1 MIIYSIYVY
10 YIHSSIEKK
19 GIQTLYN
26 TSVKLVQE
34 NSLELVNELGVEY
47 NMQAD
52 LIVFTA
58 GTEQSQFIKD
68 LSLTKDKFGRIL
80 VNKFLQSIDYRNVF
94 SLGDCCTIENEYNP
108 ATAQVAMQ
116 QASTVSYNIIQN
128 IKNYTID
135 NMKNIKLKEF
145 KFLNLGEMLT
155 LGDTNAAITS
165 LNGWLKLSGPIA
177 AAGRRAIYAVRMPTI
192 TQSVKAFLA
201 ASTVTT
207 GKLLSKQLNKK

>member
-1 MIIYSIYVY
+1 M
-10 YIHSSIEKK
+10 
-19 GIQTLYN
+19 
-26 TSVKLVQE
+26 KLVLE
-34 NSLELVNELGVEY
+34 NSLQLVNELGVEY
-47 NMQAD
+47 NMPAD

-68 LSLTKDKFGRIL
+68 LSITKDKFGRIL
-80 VNKFLQSIDYRNVF
+80 VNKFLQSIDYSNVF
-94 SLGDCCTIENEYNP
+94 ALGDCCGIDNEYNP

-116 QASTVSYNIIQN
+116 QSSTVSYNIIEN
-128 IKNYTID
+128 IKKNTK
-135 NMKNIKLKEF
+135 NNLKNIKFKEF

-165 LNGWLKLSGPIA
+165 LNGWIKLSGPIA

-207 GKLLSKQLNKK
+207 GKILSNRFNKK